1 VFAVRATVLRVCPVM
16 CKVSRGSTGAQE
28 ETRAVLSAAEASV
41 LHGVLQA
48 PRTKIMDS
56 VDRAEELKLEN
67 LLDDLCC
74 DQEIVDAMLV
84 SDVLAHDCASFALI
98 CDCAVPVV
106 TSQNLE
112 KGCDVYLDDMKMRQ
126 VIKTRDQVQAYSHT
140 VAQKIYEER
149 SAHLAVQETCYQDVL
164 VRCSVSGRVAWLR
177 WSQRRGG
184 GGGQLGAGDT
194 RVDSQVVGGGDLLVT
209 YVRPGRAP
217 VQPAA
222 VQVFYAGD
230 QSSVKVLMSASR
242 PGPAA
247 PSEGSGVQA
256 GEGSISVLSASG
268 VCVHSCLRDLHVLE
282 ISGGAGTTATS
293 GTEVDFIMTVLEWH
307 TTPHGP
313 VVAGSTE
320 PAQFTDVV
328 VFGADDQRHGVVLCL
343 TLPTE
348 LVGRVPW
355 LSRGARVAVSA
366 AVVVHVD
373 GVHDI
378 LRVARGDRTLIVAQD
393 GSSHSGSGTDTR
405 KRPRSAWAQAA
416 LPATKKGPAVLES
429 PATATAVSSPLSVS
443 LPVWVWED
451 ERRRYSALRDS
462 AGCFVPS
469 NQEHDLERCERLVIP
484 IATLNPT
491 ACSGGGASSA
501 GTLWVDVADASAGG
515 QTRLAMLDR
524 QLLQLFS
531 PMIEVETG
539 RGKDGELIQEK
550 SVSPVRVVL
559 SQCHHQ
565 RPAAIAKPKNE
576 EEKSGAEQ
584 RYGARDGAACV
595 GDGAEHETRA
605 SRSEER
611 EVEVVT
617 VWRVVWVSQA
627 TD

>member
-1 VFAVRATVLRVCPVM
+1 
-16 CKVSRGSTGAQE
+16 
-28 ETRAVLSAAEASV
+28 
-41 LHGVLQA
+41 
-48 PRTKIMDS
+48 
-56 VDRAEELKLEN
+56 
-67 LLDDLCC
+67 
-74 DQEIVDAMLV
+74 
-84 SDVLAHDCASFALI
+84 
-98 CDCAVPVV
+98 VPVV

-112 KGCDVYLDDMKMRQ
+112 RGCEVHLDDMKMRQ
-126 VIKTRDQVQAYSHT
+126 VMKTRDQVQAYSHT

-184 GGGQLGAGDT
+184 GGGKLCTGDT
-194 RVDSQVVGGGDLLVT
+194 LVDSQLVVGCAMLVT
-209 YVRPGRAP
+209 NVRPGRAP

-222 VQVFYAGD
+222 LQMFYAGD
-230 QSSVKVLMSASR
+230 QSSVKVLTSASR

-247 PSEGSGVQA
+247 PPERSGVQA
-256 GEGSISVLSASG
+256 GEGSIRVLSPSG
-268 VCVHSCLRDLHVLE
+268 VCAHSCLRDLQVLE
-282 ISGGAGTTATS
+282 MRGGAGTTTTS
-293 GTEVDFIMTVLEWH
+293 GMEVDFIMAVLEWH

-313 VVAGSTE
+313 VVAGPTE
-320 PAQFTDVV
+320 SAQFADVV
-328 VFGADDQRHGVVLCL
+328 VFGADDQRHGVVLSL
-343 TLPTE
+343 MLPTE
-348 LVGRVPW
+348 LVSRVPW
-355 LSRGARVAVSA
+355 LIRGARVAVSA
-366 AVVVHVD
+366 AVVVHMD

-378 LRVARGDRTLIVAQD
+378 LRVARGDRTLIVTQD
-393 GSSHSGSGTDTR
+393 GSRHSGSGADTR

-429 PATATAVSSPLSVS
+429 LATATAVSSPLSVS

-484 IATLNPT
+484 IATLNLT
-491 ACSGGGASSA
+491 ACSAGGASGA
-501 GTLWVDVADASAGG
+501 GVVWVDVADTSAGG

-524 QLLQLFS
+524 QLLQLLS
-531 PMIEVETG
+531 PLVGVEVG
-539 RGKDGELIQEK
+539 RENDGELIQEK

-565 RPAAIAKPKNE
+565 RPAARTKCENE
-576 EEKSGAEQ
+576 EEETGAV
-584 RYGARDGAACV
+584 RKVGGRDGAACD

-605 SRSEER
+605 SRPGER

-617 VWRVVWVSQA
+617 VWKVVWVSQA